1 MRGIF
6 FMNEKRRRT
15 RVEFSTQVIISVEG
29 SEIATQANSKDLSL
43 NGLFV
48 ESEEVL
54 DIGTPCHVKIILPGG
69 VDEISLEM
77 EGKVTRHAPGG
88 FGVLFEGMDPDS
100 FAHLKNIAM
109 YNSEDPDAIE
119 EEILNIPLR

>member
-1 MRGIF
+1 M
-6 FMNEKRRRT
+6 EKRRRT

-48 ESEEVL
+48 ESDEVL
-54 DIGTPCHVKIILPGG
+54 DIGTPCHVKVILPGG
-69 VDEISLEM
+69 VNEISLEM
-77 EGKVTRHAPGG
+77 DGRVTRHAPGG
-88 FGVLFEGMDPDS
+88 FGVIFEGMDPDS

-119 EEILNIPLR
+119 DEILNVPLR

>member
-1 MRGIF
+1 
-6 FMNEKRRRT
+6 MNEKRRRT

-48 ESEEVL
+48 ESDEVL
-54 DIGTPCHVKIILPGG
+54 DLGTICHVKIILPGG
-69 VDEISLEM
+69 VDEISLDM
-77 EGKVTRHAPGG
+77 DGVVTRHAPGG
-88 FGVLFEGMDPDS
+88 FGIIFEGMDPDS

-109 YNSEDPDAIE
+109 YNAEDPDAIE

>member
-1 MRGIF
+1 M
-6 FMNEKRRRT
+6 EKRKRT
-15 RVEFSTQVIISVEG
+15 RVEFSTQVIISVDG

-48 ESEEVL
+48 ESDELL
-54 DIGTPCHVKIILPGG
+54 DIGTQCHVKVILPGG
-69 VDEISLEM
+69 VNEISLEM
-77 EGKVTRHAPGG
+77 DGKVTRHAPGG
-88 FGVLFEGMDPDS
+88 YGILFEGMDPDS

-119 EEILNIPLR
+119 DEILNVPLR

>member
-1 MRGIF
+1 
-6 FMNEKRRRT
+6 MNEKRRRT

>member
-1 MRGIF
+1 M
-6 FMNEKRRRT
+6 EKRKRT
-15 RVEFSTQVIISVEG
+15 RVEFSTQVIISVDG

-48 ESEEVL
+48 ESDDVL
-54 DIGTPCHVKIILPGG
+54 DLGTKCHVKVILPGG
-69 VDEISLEM
+69 INEISLEM
-77 EGKVTRHAPGG
+77 DGRVTRHAPGG

-119 EEILNIPLR
+119 DEILNVPLR